1 MTVMLRWIRTA
12 PGLLVASLFTLLLL
26 FVPAP
31 QASTVAQLSFEE
43 VVGTAEFIFEGRVL
57 SVEARQTGPGTIH
70 SFVEFDILHVIKGD
84 YAASAITLRYL
95 GGQVGNR
102 MMQVGEMQLPEVGET
117 GFYFVESLS
126 DNLVH
131 PLVGWAQGHYRLQQW
146 ADGEQRVHTADDQ
159 PVYSVPSP
167 NTPRQAQ
174 PLGISHG
181 TAAGVQV
188 QSLGS
193 AGTAL
198 SAASFRESVRELV
211 RAGDQP

>member
-1 MTVMLRWIRTA
+1 MTVNPRFLRTA
-12 PGLLVASLFTLLLL
+12 PCAVASFVLALLLYL
-26 FVPAP
+26 PP
-31 QASTVAQLSFEE
+31 LQASTVALLSFEE

-70 SFVEFDILHVIKGD
+70 SFVEFDIVHVIKGD
-84 YAASAITLRYL
+84 YPASAITLRYL
-95 GGQVGNR
+95 GGRVGNR

-126 DNLVH
+126 ENLVH

-146 ADGEQRVHTADDQ
+146 VDGEQRVHTADDQ

-167 NTPRQAQ
+167 ER
-174 PLGISHG
+174 
-181 TAAGVQV
+181 TAPGAADGDQSWHRRGVQV

-211 RAGDQP
+211 RAGEQP